1 MKPILKCFL
10 NKDKDILNI
19 LYYNP
24 NGNDDK
30 GQYVW
35 LKINKTSINNI
46 INNTKNDQD
55 CIDLIESSAKTYLID
70 KSDDEVKNQEFKYID
85 VLFNSLKSI
94 KELNKKTLS
103 NIFKNNDITVLW
115 IIIKNKYNKKIAM
128 NDSMA
133 ENIRIRKE
141 I

>member
-1 MKPILKCFL
+1 MKPVLKCFL
-10 NKDKDILNI
+10 NKDKDVLNI

-35 LKINKTSINNI
+35 LKIDKTSVNSI

-94 KELNKKTLS
+94 KEFDRKTLS
-103 NIFKNNDITVLW
+103 NVFESNDIPIL
-115 IIIKNKYNKKIAM
+115 
-128 NDSMA
+128 
-133 ENIRIRKE
+133 
-141 I
+141 

>member
-1 MKPILKCFL
+1 MNNNLNKQIAGVEYTGLHIRGKTMKPILKCFL

-24 NGNDDK
+24 NGNDNK

-35 LKINKTSINNI
+35 LKIDKSSVNNI
-46 INNTKNDQD
+46 INNTKDDQD

-94 KELNKKTLS
+94 EEFDRKTLS
-103 NIFKNNDITVLW
+103 NIFKNNDITIL
-115 IIIKNKYNKKIAM
+115 
-128 NDSMA
+128 
-133 ENIRIRKE
+133 
-141 I
+141 